1 MQYLAALVLALAC
14 STVARAD
21 GAPAAAKPF
30 LTGNEDGVLAV
41 TGAFGPAKD
50 TILVVTYDM
59 HGAGSYHGF
68 ALVPDRKAAHGYRK
82 LALPALPSGAEL
94 GSDQDGQM
102 KAALVANLDK
112 QPGDELV
119 LQLAIVCCPGAQ
131 GTWMGVTYI
140 VLHWDGHRFVRV
152 AALEKA
158 LSRAVAAKDA
168 GQSQPLTD
176 AELRAALHVR

>member
-1 MQYLAALVLALAC
+1 MCLVAL
-14 STVARAD
+14 
-21 GAPAAAKPF
+21 APAARAEDPPAAARPF

-50 TILVVTYDM
+50 TILVFTYDM
-59 HGAGSYHGF
+59 HLAGSYHGF

-82 LALPALPSGAEL
+82 LALPALPDGAEL
-94 GSDQDGQM
+94 GTDQDGQM

-112 QPGDELV
+112 HPGDELV

-158 LSRAVAAKDA
+158 LARAVVAKDA
-168 GQSQPLTD
+168 GQTQPLTD
-176 AELRAALHVR
+176 AELRAALRADGKPR